1 MWNNIKTNEDIRE
14 LMECFGEF
22 KKSCICELKYR
33 SGAYV
38 GSVSE
43 HFLND
48 DMSISVIFQRRSLG
62 FVQTFELLFRDIKT
76 LRLEPL
82 EKGMECYLTA
92 ASIKCKNGLVTFSS
106 WEDFDRINADAG
118 VLLISSAA
126 LMWRDIS
133 EQISIT
139 A

>member
-1 MWNNIKTNEDIRE
+1 MWNNIKTNEDISE

-22 KKSCICELKYR
+22 KRSCICEIKYR

-48 DMSISVIFQRRSLG
+48 DMSLSVIFQRRSLG
-62 FVQTFELLFRDIKT
+62 FVQTFELLFRDLKT
-76 LRLEPL
+76 IRLAPL

-92 ASIKCKNGLVTFSS
+92 ASIKAENGNIVFSN
-106 WEDFDRINADAG
+106 WEDYDMINADAG
-118 VLLISSAA
+118 ILLISAGA